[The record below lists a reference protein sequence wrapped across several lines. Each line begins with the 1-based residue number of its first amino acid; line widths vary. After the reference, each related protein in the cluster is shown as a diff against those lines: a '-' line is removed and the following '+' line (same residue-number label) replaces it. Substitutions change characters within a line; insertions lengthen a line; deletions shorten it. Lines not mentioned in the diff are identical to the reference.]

1 MFVIYLVYI
10 FKLSVLPPIQKLPV
24 YQFAFRVNYKK
35 KQIVLRTTDFLIL
48 DFYKNLLLRSKSANI
63 KAKATFCKNN

>member
-10 FKLSVLPPIQKLPV
+10 FKLSVLPPIHKLPV

-48 DFYKNLLLRSKSANI
+48 DFYKNLLLRLKSANI